1 MLYILHENDQW
12 LAPFRETFTEIG
24 LPFTEWHMA
33 SFVPDFA
40 VEPPR
45 GIFYVRMSASAH
57 TRGHLGVPELTAG
70 VLCWLE
76 RHGRRVING
85 SGALDLELSKVR
97 QYQALMEHK
106 LPVPLTYAAR
116 SPEQLLSLAR
126 NMPCPFVTKHN
137 RAGMGLGVERF
148 DSFDAFANR
157 LEALAETPPV
167 DGVTLIQVYI
177 DSPEDFITRCEFV
190 GGKFVYAL
198 SVDTSKGF
206 QLCPAENCSTPDQHD
221 SSETEIARFEII
233 SDYMDPIISR
243 YEKFLHQ
250 NQIDIAGIEFITDH
264 AGCKWTYDVNVN
276 TNYNAEVEL
285 RAGVSARVRLA
296 QYLKKELARC

>member
-12 LAPFRETFTEIG
+12 LAPFCETFTALG
-24 LPFTEWHMA
+24 LPFSEWHMA
-33 SFVPDFA
+33 SFVPDLSVA
-40 VEPPR
+40 PPR

-97 QYQALMEHK
+97 QYQALMAHK

-116 SPEQLLSLAR
+116 SPEQLISLAK

-148 DSFDAFANR
+148 DSFDDFANR
-157 LEALAETPPV
+157 LDALAETPPV
-167 DGVTLIQVYI
+167 DGVTLLQVYI
-177 DSPEDFITRCEFV
+177 DSPESFITRCEFV

-198 SVDTSKGF
+198 SVDTSEGF
-206 QLCPAENCSTPDQHD
+206 ELCPADNCSTSDQHD

-233 SDYMDPIISR
+233 LDYMDPIISR
-243 YEKFLHQ
+243 YEEFLHQ

-276 TNYNAEVEL
+276 TNYNAEAEL
-285 RAGVSARVRLA
+285 RAGVNARVRLA

>member
-12 LAPFRETFTEIG
+12 LSPFRETFTEMG

-33 SFVPDFA
+33 SFVPDLA

-116 SPEQLLSLAR
+116 SPEQLLSLAK

-157 LEALAETPPV
+157 LDALAETPPV

-198 SVDTSKGF
+198 SVDTSEGF
-206 QLCPAENCSTPDQHD
+206 ELCPADNCSTFDQHD
-221 SSETEIARFEII
+221 SPETKIARFEIM
-233 SDYMDPIISR
+233 SDYMDPISCR
-243 YEKFLHQ
+243 YEKFLNQ
-250 NQIDIAGIEFITDH
+250 NQIDVAGIEFINDH

-276 TNYNAEVEL
+276 TNYNAEAEL
-285 RAGVSARVRLA
+285 RAGVNARVRLA

>member
-12 LAPFRETFTEIG
+12 LAPFRETFTEMG
-24 LPFTEWHMA
+24 LPFSEWHMA
-33 SFVPDFA
+33 SFSPDLA

-57 TRGHLGVPELTAG
+57 TRGHLGVPEVTAG

-97 QYQALMEHK
+97 QYQALMAHK

-116 SPEQLLSLAR
+116 SPEQLISLAK

-148 DSFDAFANR
+148 DSFDDFANR
-157 LEALAETPPV
+157 LDALDETPPV
-167 DGVTLIQVYI
+167 DGVTLLQVYI
-177 DSPEDFITRCEFV
+177 DSPESFITRCEFV

-198 SVDTSKGF
+198 SVDTSEGF
-206 QLCPAENCSTPDQHD
+206 ELCPADNCSTSDQHD

-233 SDYMDPIISR
+233 LDYMDPIISR
-243 YEKFLHQ
+243 YEEFLHQ

>member
-12 LAPFRETFTEIG
+12 LSPFRETFTEMG

-33 SFVPDFA
+33 SFVPDLA

-116 SPEQLLSLAR
+116 SPEQLLSLAK

-157 LEALAETPPV
+157 LDALAETPPV

-206 QLCPAENCSTPDQHD
+206 ELCPAENCSTPDQHD

-233 SDYMDPIISR
+233 SDYMDPIIYR

-250 NQIDIAGIEFITDH
+250 KKIDIAGIEFITDH
-264 AGCKWTYDVNVN
+264 LGCKWTYDVNVN
-276 TNYNAEVEL
+276 SNYNAEAEL
-285 RAGVSARVRLA
+285 RAGVNAPARLA
-296 QYLKKELARC
+296 QYLKKELGRC

>member
-12 LAPFRETFTEIG
+12 VAPFRETFTEMG
-24 LPFTEWHMA
+24 LPVTEWHMA
-33 SFVPDFA
+33 SFVPDLA

-45 GIFYVRMSASAH
+45 GIFYIRMSASAH

-76 RHGRRVING
+76 RHGRHVING

-97 QYQALMEHK
+97 QYQALMAHN

-126 NMPCPFVTKHN
+126 NMPCPFVPKHN

-157 LEALAETPPV
+157 LDALAETPPV
-167 DGVTLIQVYI
+167 DGVTLLQVYI
-177 DSPEDFITRCEFV
+177 NSPESSITRCEFV

-198 SVDTSKGF
+198 RVDASEGF
-206 QLCPAENCSTPDQHD
+206 ELCPADNCSTPDQHD

-250 NQIDIAGIEFITDH
+250 NQIDIAGIEFITDS

-276 TNYNAEVEL
+276 TNYNAEAEL

>member
-1 MLYILHENDQW
+1 M
-12 LAPFRETFTEIG
+12 G

-33 SFVPDFA
+33 SFVPDLA

-97 QYQALMEHK
+97 QYQALMAHN

-157 LEALAETPPV
+157 LDALAETPPV
-167 DGVTLIQVYI
+167 DGVTLLQVYI
-177 DSPEDFITRCEFV
+177 NSPESSITRCEFV
-190 GGKFVYAL
+190 GG
-198 SVDTSKGF
+198 
-206 QLCPAENCSTPDQHD
+206 
-221 SSETEIARFEII
+221 
-233 SDYMDPIISR
+233 
-243 YEKFLHQ
+243 
-250 NQIDIAGIEFITDH
+250 
-264 AGCKWTYDVNVN
+264 
-276 TNYNAEVEL
+276 
-285 RAGVSARVRLA
+285 
-296 QYLKKELARC
+296 

>member
-12 LAPFRETFTEIG
+12 LAPFCETFTELG
-24 LPFTEWHMA
+24 LPFSKWHMA
-33 SFVPDFA
+33 SFVPDLS

-97 QYQALMEHK
+97 QYQALMAHK

-148 DSFDAFANR
+148 DNFDAFANR
-157 LEALAETPPV
+157 LDALAETPPV
-167 DGVTLIQVYI
+167 DGVTLLQVYI
-177 DSPEDFITRCEFV
+177 DSPESSITRCEFV

-198 SVDTSKGF
+198 SVDTSEGF
-206 QLCPAENCSTPDQHD
+206 ELCPANNCSTLDQHD
-221 SSETEIARFEII
+221 SSETKIAQFEIM

-276 TNYNAEVEL
+276 TNYNAEAEQ
-285 RAGVSARVRLA
+285 RAGVNARARLT

>member
-12 LAPFRETFTEIG
+12 LAPFRETFTEMG
-24 LPFTEWHMA
+24 LPFSEWHMA
-33 SFVPDFA
+33 SFSPDLA

-57 TRGHLGVPELTAG
+57 TRGHFGVPEVTAG

-97 QYQALMEHK
+97 QYQALMAHK

-148 DSFDAFANR
+148 DSFDDFANR
-157 LEALAETPPV
+157 LDALDETPPV
-167 DGVTLIQVYI
+167 DGVTLLQVYI
-177 DSPEDFITRCEFV
+177 DSPESFITRCEFV

-198 SVDTSKGF
+198 SVDTSEGF
-206 QLCPAENCSTPDQHD
+206 ELCPAHNCSTPDQHD

-233 SDYMDPIISR
+233 LDYMDPIISR
-243 YEKFLHQ
+243 YEEFLHQ

>member
-12 LAPFRETFTEIG
+12 LAPFRETFTEMG
-24 LPFTEWHMA
+24 LPVTEWHMA
-33 SFVPDFA
+33 SFVPDLA

-57 TRGHLGVPELTAG
+57 TRGHFGVPEVTAG

-97 QYQALMEHK
+97 QYQALMAHK

-116 SPEQLLSLAR
+116 SPEQLISLAK

-157 LEALAETPPV
+157 LDALAETPPV
-167 DGVTLIQVYI
+167 DGVTLLQVYI
-177 DSPEDFITRCEFV
+177 DSPESFITRCEFV

-198 SVDTSKGF
+198 SVDTSEGF
-206 QLCPAENCSTPDQHD
+206 ELCPADNCSTSDQHD

-233 SDYMDPIISR
+233 LDYMDPIISR
-243 YEKFLHQ
+243 YEEFLHQ

-296 QYLKKELARC
+296 Q

>member
-33 SFVPDFA
+33 SFVPDLA

-97 QYQALMEHK
+97 QYQALMAHK

-116 SPEQLLSLAR
+116 SPEQLISLAK

-148 DSFDAFANR
+148 DSFDDFANR
-157 LEALAETPPV
+157 LDALDETPPV
-167 DGVTLIQVYI
+167 DGVTLLQVYI
-177 DSPEDFITRCEFV
+177 DSPESFITRCEFV

-198 SVDTSKGF
+198 SVDTSEGF
-206 QLCPAENCSTPDQHD
+206 ELCPADNCSTSDQHD

-233 SDYMDPIISR
+233 LDYMDPIISR
-243 YEKFLHQ
+243 YEEFLHQ

>member
-12 LAPFRETFTEIG
+12 LAPFRETFTEMG
-24 LPFTEWHMA
+24 LPFSEWHMA
-33 SFVPDFA
+33 SFVPDLA

-57 TRGHLGVPELTAG
+57 TRGHLGVPEVTAG

-97 QYQALMEHK
+97 QYQALMAHK

-157 LEALAETPPV
+157 LDALAETPPV
-167 DGVTLIQVYI
+167 DGVTLLQVYI
-177 DSPEDFITRCEFV
+177 DSPESFITRCEFV

-198 SVDTSKGF
+198 SVDTSEGF
-206 QLCPAENCSTPDQHD
+206 ELCPADNCSVPGQLN
-221 SSETEIARFEII
+221 SSEAKMLRFEII
-233 SDYMDPIISR
+233 TDYVDPIISR
-243 YEKFLHQ
+243 YENFLREQ
-250 NQIDIAGIEFITDH
+250 QIDIAGIEFIIDR

-276 TNYNAEVEL
+276 TNYNVEAEL
-285 RAGVSARVRLA
+285 RAGVNAHIRLA